1 LSDINAKLSGNRKTL
16 ITWLVIYLL
25 GILNQHSAT
34 ITVYNQK
41 LIRKKTSQCSTTK
54 GGGKPS
60 RNMRGFCL

>member
-16 ITWLVIYLL
+16 ITWLVIYLW

-41 LIRKKTSQCSTTK
+41 LIRKKPPNVVLQREEVNQAGT
-54 GGGKPS
+54 
-60 RNMRGFCL
+60 